1 MGDCHMQKFHLIRMC
16 HTPLDPGRKTP
27 HKERPLYRR
36 PPTCGGGR
44 SQITWT
50 HSEKKSVSRVDQ
62 FVLRC
67 KAFCVLFFMQKG
79 PVSCLRASSSGLLSP
94 SLALLLHVSHG
105 FGCAWWCF
113 SLCFSVSVL
122 LRPSPLR
129 QILCLLVLYS
139 PKKTPML
146 SKKVSRDMRWGL
158 PFIASSSINVWRLAQ
173 SQLSCIKMLL
183 VAF

>member
-1 MGDCHMQKFHLIRMC
+1 MC

-36 PPTCGGGR
+36 PHTCEGGR
-44 SQITWT
+44 WQITWT
-50 HSEKKSVSRVDQ
+50 HSEKKSVSLVDQ
-62 FVLRC
+62 FVVRC
-67 KAFCVLFFMQKG
+67 KAFCGLFFMQKG
-79 PVSCLRASSSGLLSP
+79 PVSCLWASSSGLLSP

-105 FGCAWWCF
+105 LGELGDVVGFI
-113 SLCFSVSVL
+113 LCFSVSVL

-129 QILCLLVLYS
+129 QILCLFVLYS

-158 PFIASSSINVWRLAQ
+158 PFIASSSINVWTLVQ
-173 SQLSCIKMLL
+173 SQLSCIKMFL